1 VNEHENRE
9 IFIKELEKS
18 KTLLEEKKLA
28 LPAHSMLPHQWA
40 RIEELEEKISLLEKK
55 LNLFEGQTFSN

>member
-1 VNEHENRE
+1 MNQGTE
-9 IFIKELEKS
+9 KEQDAS
-18 KTLLEEKKLA
+18 GRKKLA

-40 RIEELEEKISLLEKK
+40 LIEEFEEKISLLEKK